1 MDLADL
7 DQRELQEIR
16 NPQSAIRNPEVPA
29 VLPRRL
35 GLLQSSA
42 LNMANMVGAGPFIT
56 IPLMLETMHGPQ
68 AMIGW
73 FVGLLIALC
82 DGLVWSELSVAM
94 PSSGGT
100 YLYLQQA
107 FNPQRFGRLMAFLF
121 IFQYLLS
128 GPAEIATGAIGFGM
142 YLNYFDAGGGSISP
156 LFWKA
161 LPPLVCLVSTALL
174 YRRIE
179 SIGRLA
185 VVMWSGM
192 MLTIAGIIVLGLW
205 HFDLSKLAFPPG
217 AFRLDRGFFT
227 GLGAAMLIAMYD
239 YLGYYDVCYVAEEV
253 KEPRR
258 VLPPSILISVGAV
271 AAIYFLMNLSL
282 ISVVPWQQAIGSSAR
297 QYIASEFMDRVAGRP
312 AAIAVTVMILWT
324 ALASVF
330 ALMLGASRILY
341 AAARD
346 GYFFRTF
353 ARLHPTGE
361 FPYLAL
367 ITIGLLSAVASLFQL
382 DQAINA
388 LIVVRVAVQ
397 FVGQIVALFFL
408 HHVRRDFS
416 LPFRM
421 WFYPLPALVALFGW
435 LYIFCTA
442 QLVYILVTGAV
453 VLAGTLAYLTWS
465 WKTRAWPFARL

>member
-1 MDLADL
+1 MSTSPNIPTQA
-7 DQRELQEIR
+7 
-16 NPQSAIRNPEVPA
+16 
-29 VLPRRL
+29 LPRRL
-35 GLLQSSA
+35 GLLQASA
-42 LNMANMVGAGPFIT
+42 LNMSNMVGAGPFIT

-73 FVGLLIALC
+73 FVGLLIAVC

-100 YLYLQQA
+100 YEYLRQA
-107 FNPQRFGRLMAFLF
+107 FDPRRFGRFMAFLF
-121 IFQYLLS
+121 VFQYLFS
-128 GPAEIATGAIGFGM
+128 GPAEIASGAIGFGM
-142 YLNYFDAGGGSISP
+142 YLNYLYAGSP
-156 LFWKA
+156 LLIKA
-161 LPPLVCLVSTALL
+161 LPPLVCLVCTALL

-179 SIGRLA
+179 SIGKLA

-192 MLTIAGIIVLGLW
+192 LATIAIIIALGLW
-205 HFDLSKLAFPPG
+205 NFDASKLQFPPD

-258 VLPPSILISVGAV
+258 VLPASILISVVAV

-282 ISVVPWQQAIGSSAR
+282 ISVVPWQEAIGSPAR
-297 QYIASEFMDRVAGRP
+297 QYLASEFMERVAGRP
-312 AAIAVTVMILWT
+312 AAIAVTLMILWT

-346 GYFFRTF
+346 GFFFRAF
-353 ARLHPTGE
+353 ARLHPTGQ

-367 ITIGLLSAVASLFQL
+367 LTIGVLSAVASLFKL
-382 DQAINA
+382 DEVING

-397 FVGQIVALFFL
+397 FVGQIIALFFL
-408 HHVRRDFS
+408 HHVRRDVP

-421 WFYPLPALVALFGW
+421 WFYPLPALVALVGW

-442 QLVYILVTGAV
+442 QLVYIQMTAAVIAAGGA
-453 VLAGTLAYLTWS
+453 AYLVWS
-465 WKTRAWPFARL
+465 WRTRSWPFAGSAPE